1 MGPGS
6 RVLAVPCFDLL
17 RPRLEDKIITSAVT
31 VPSFQKRKI
40 VRSDLSS
47 KGFGEPAKRDAGQ
60 MEMGALGKEVVRYLR
75 SEKII
80 WTKNTTIGP
89 N

>member
-1 MGPGS
+1 MGSGS

-17 RPRLEDKIITSAVT
+17 RPKLEDEIITSAGT
-31 VPSFQKRKI
+31 VPSFQKKKKKI

-47 KGFGEPAKRDAGQ
+47 KGFREPAKRDAGQ
-60 MEMGALGKEVVRYLR
+60 MEMGDLGKEVVRYLR

-80 WTKNTTIGP
+80 WTKNTTIG
-89 N
+89 